1 MFNFPETNALQDRDL
16 KYTDWM
22 TVNLDPD
29 KVWIDGCFDFTHHG
43 HAGAI
48 LQARRTVSKENGKLF
63 CGVHTDEDIQ
73 HNKGSPVMNSSERYE
88 HTRSNRWCSEVVE
101 AAPYVTDPN
110 WMDKHQCQYVVHGDD
125 ITLDANG
132 EDCYKL
138 VKEMGRFKVVKRT
151 YGVSTTEI
159 IHRILTKKSL
169 PPTHPDYYPTTQE
182 LSFYSV
188 AQDAVSKHC
197 YVFQRDLDN
206 VLVNGGYKFD
216 AEDCV
221 YVDGDF
227 DLFHMG
233 DIDQLRKLKMDL
245 HPDKKLIVGITTSD
259 YSSTIMTMKERVLSV
274 LSCKYVD
281 AVIIDADATSMSQYN
296 CEKYHIGT
304 AVLTAAGKFSE
315 YLTKELIV
323 KRVESQ
329 REVYIARNQKKGMSI

>member
-1 MFNFPETNALQDRDL
+1 
-16 KYTDWM
+16 M
-22 TVNLDPD
+22 TINLDPN

-48 LQARRTVSKENGKLF
+48 LQARRTVSKEHGKLF
-63 CGVHTDEDIQ
+63 CGVHTDADIQ
-73 HNKGSPVMNSSERYE
+73 HNKGPPVMNSLERYE
-88 HTRSNRWCSEVVE
+88 HTRSNRWCSQVVE

-110 WMDKHQCQYVVHGDD
+110 WMDTYHCQYVVHGDD

-159 IHRILTKKSL
+159 IHRILTKNSL
-169 PPTHPDYYPTTQE
+169 PPTHTDYYPNIKE

-188 AQDAVSKHC
+188 AEDAVSKHC
-197 YVFQRDLDN
+197 YVFQSDLSN
-206 VLVNGGYKFD
+206 VLVDGGYTFNIR
-216 AEDCV
+216 DCV

-233 DIDQLRKLKMDL
+233 DIDQLEKLKIVL
-245 HPDKKLIVGITTSD
+245 HPDKRLIVGITTND
-259 YSSTIMTMKERVLSV
+259 YLSTIMTMKERVLSV
-274 LSCKYVD
+274 LSCRYVD
-281 AVIIDADATSMSQYN
+281 AVIIDPNAASLAQCA
-296 CEKYHIGT
+296 CEKYHIGS
-304 AVLTAAGKFSE
+304 AVLKEGGKFSE
-315 YLTKELIV
+315 YLTKDLIV

-329 REVYIARNQKKGMSI
+329 RDVYIARNQSKGMSV

>member
-1 MFNFPETNALQDRDL
+1 
-16 KYTDWM
+16 M
-22 TVNLDPD
+22 TIILDPD

-48 LQARRTVSKENGKLF
+48 LQARQTVSKENGKLF

-73 HNKGSPVMNSSERYE
+73 HHKGSPVMNSKERYE
-88 HTRSNRWCSEVVE
+88 HTKSNRWCSEVVE
-101 AAPYVTDPN
+101 AAPYVTDPD
-110 WMDKHQCQYVVHGDD
+110 WMDRYQCQYVVHGDD
-125 ITLDANG
+125 ITLDASG

-151 YGVSTTEI
+151 QGVSTTEI
-159 IHRILTKKSL
+159 IHRILTKRSW
-169 PPTHPDYYPTTQE
+169 PPTHPDYYPNVEE
-182 LSFYSV
+182 LASYSV
-188 AQDAVSKHC
+188 AEDAVSKYC
-197 YVFQRDLDN
+197 YVFERDLRN
-206 VLVNGGYKFD
+206 TLVGGGYDFKVK
-216 AEDCV
+216 DCV

-245 HPDKKLIVGITTSD
+245 HPDKRLVIGITTSD
-259 YSSTIMTMKERVLSV
+259 YSNTIMTMKERVLSV

-281 AVIIDADATSMSQYN
+281 AVIIDADTDALALYSW
-296 CEKYHIGT
+296 EKYHIGT
-304 AVLTAAGKFSE
+304 AILKAGGTFSE
-315 YLTKELIV
+315 YLTKNVII

>member
-1 MFNFPETNALQDRDL
+1 
-16 KYTDWM
+16 M
-22 TVNLDPD
+22 TVKLDTE

-73 HNKGSPVMNSSERYE
+73 HNKGSPVMNSLERYE

-101 AAPYVTDPN
+101 AAPYVTDPA
-110 WMDKHQCQYVVHGDD
+110 WMDRYQCRYVVHGDD

-138 VKEMGRFKVVKRT
+138 VKEMRRFKVVKRT
-151 YGVSTTEI
+151 HGVSTTEI

-169 PPTHPDYYPTTQE
+169 PPSHPDYYPSIRE

-188 AQDAVSKHC
+188 GEDAVSKYC
-197 YVFQRDLDN
+197 YVFQRGLGN
-206 VLVNGGYKFD
+206 VLVNGGYDFNV
-216 AEDCV
+216 EDCA

-233 DIDQLRKLKMDL
+233 DIDQLRKLKLDL
-245 HPDKKLIVGITTSD
+245 HPDKVLVVGITTSD
-259 YSSTIMTMKERVLSV
+259 YSSTIMTMKERALSV
-274 LSCKYVD
+274 LSCRYVD
-281 AVIIDADATSMSQYN
+281 AVVIDADSDTLAQYN
-296 CEKYHIGT
+296 WEKYHIGT
-304 AVLTAAGKFSE
+304 AVLKAGGKFSE
-315 YLTKELIV
+315 YLTKDVIV

-329 REVYIARNQKKGMSI
+329 RELYIARNQKKGMTI